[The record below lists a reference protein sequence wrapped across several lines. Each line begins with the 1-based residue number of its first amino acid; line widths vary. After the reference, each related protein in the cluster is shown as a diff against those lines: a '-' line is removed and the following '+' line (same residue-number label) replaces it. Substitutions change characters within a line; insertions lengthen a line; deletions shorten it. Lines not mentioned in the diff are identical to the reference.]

1 LTHVNQDYR
10 VLGSMTLTTRRAIT
24 RNPGA
29 ANMTI
34 PIDPDAQVS
43 AELSEVMS
51 SLLNNPDLPEPV
63 TLGTVR
69 AVLAHSLDSEDLEEA
84 ARIGLED
91 TLLAELE
98 QLIDEYGEDAL
109 AGDFVSA
116 SASDALSEFIE
127 AVLERAEDEIEVV
140 LGDVRDAVDQ
150 GLLAELEGAGLLE
163 SDDAQA
169 LVAELDALIERYGA
183 ELPAEDVLRMD

>member
-1 LTHVNQDYR
+1 
-10 VLGSMTLTTRRAIT
+10 MA
-24 RNPGA
+24 
-29 ANMTI
+29 I

-43 AELSEVMS
+43 PELSEVMS
-51 SLLNNPDLPEPV
+51 SLLDNPEILEPV
-63 TLGTVR
+63 TLDTVR
-69 AVLAHSLDSEDLEEA
+69 SVLLHTLDSDDPDEA
-84 ARIGLED
+84 PRIGLEE
-91 TLLAELE
+91 TLLAEVE

-109 AGDFVSA
+109 AGDFVST

-127 AVLERAEDEIEVV
+127 AVLERADDEVEVV

-169 LVAELDALIERYGA
+169 LVAELDGLIERYGA
-183 ELPAEDVLRMD
+183 DMPAEDLLRMD